1 LAANDPL
8 RKTLL
13 HQSASSTAHPTIAD
27 AKLKGLIAEVRKK
40 LTAGAP
46 KRSTSDVEGTGP
58 RPEPDVE
65 EQKRIEREQERIR
78 VELEEKVKDLQVEIA
93 CVMARE
99 EEAQRLVEELA
110 KQQAAER

>member
-1 LAANDPL
+1 
-8 RKTLL
+8 
-13 HQSASSTAHPTIAD
+13 
-27 AKLKGLIAEVRKK
+27 
-40 LTAGAP
+40 
-46 KRSTSDVEGTGP
+46 
-58 RPEPDVE
+58 VE

-93 CVMARE
+93 CVIARE